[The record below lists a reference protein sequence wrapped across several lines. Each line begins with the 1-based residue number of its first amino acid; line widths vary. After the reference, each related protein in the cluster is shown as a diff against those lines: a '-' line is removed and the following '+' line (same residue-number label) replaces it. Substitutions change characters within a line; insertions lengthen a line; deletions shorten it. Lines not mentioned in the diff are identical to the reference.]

1 METTTNKKS
10 KIYHAGA
17 ATQRIERALSEE
29 MGIQIAEDAPITVKL
44 RIDDNTCVFS
54 VDTSGEPL
62 HKRGHKAAV
71 GKAPMRETMAAMF
84 LRECGFDGQEPVLD
98 PMCGS
103 GTFVLEAAE
112 IARGL
117 APGRSRRFAF
127 EQLATFDPVDWEAIK
142 SQSSPKPSQMR
153 FYGSD
158 RNAGAI
164 EMSAQNA
171 ARADVA
177 ELCTFQQLAMGDVR
191 PPEGAPGLV
200 MINPPYGAR
209 IGNKKLL
216 FALHGTMGKVLMER
230 FSGWR
235 VGIVTSDSGLA
246 KATKLP
252 FLPTGAPV
260 AHGGLKVRLFRTD
273 PLP

>member
-1 METTTNKKS
+1 
-10 KIYHAGA
+10 
-17 ATQRIERALSEE
+17 
-29 MGIQIAEDAPITVKL
+29 
-44 RIDDNTCVFS
+44 
-54 VDTSGEPL
+54 
-62 HKRGHKAAV
+62 
-71 GKAPMRETMAAMF
+71 
-84 LRECGFDGQEPVLD
+84 
-98 PMCGS
+98 
-103 GTFVLEAAE
+103 
-112 IARGL
+112 
-117 APGRSRRFAF
+117 
-127 EQLATFDPVDWEAIK
+127 
-142 SQSSPKPSQMR
+142 
-153 FYGSD
+153 
-158 RNAGAI
+158 
-164 EMSAQNA
+164 
-171 ARADVA
+171 
-177 ELCTFQQLAMGDVR
+177 
-191 PPEGAPGLV
+191 